1 MNVLEVT
8 MARPVTL
15 VGGQWADLSFETL
28 CMKVKSFGYDGIELA
43 TWGDQIDAKKAAQDP
58 AYVKERKETLA
69 KHGLKAWAISGHMAG
84 QCVGD
89 LWDPR
94 LDGFAP
100 SALAGQPEKIRK
112 WAIQEMKYIAQAAKN
127 LGIKI
132 VTGFMGSPIWK
143 YWYSFPQTTEKMIAD
158 GFKEIVDLWTPI
170 FDEFDKCGVRFAL
183 EVHPTEIAFDYYS
196 SERLLKEFKNRKTL
210 GFNFDPSHLIW
221 QGVTPHIFVRDFASK
236 IYHVH
241 MKDAAVTPDGK
252 AGILGSHITF
262 GDTRRGWNFVSLGHG
277 SVDFDKI
284 IRELNAINYKGPLSV
299 EWEDSG
305 MEREYGAK
313 EACEFVRK
321 VDYAPSSVAFDDA
334 LKK

>member
-1 MNVLEVT
+1 M
-8 MARPVTL
+8 
-15 VGGQWADLSFETL
+15 
-28 CMKVKSFGYDGIELA
+28 
-43 TWGDQIDAKKAAQDP
+43 
-58 AYVKERKETLA
+58 A
-69 KHGLKAWAISGHMAG
+69 KHGLKAWALSGHIAG

-89 LWDPR
+89 RWDPR

-100 SALAGQPEKIRK
+100 PELAGQPEKIKK
-112 WAIQEMKYIAQAAKN
+112 WAIQEMKDIAQAAKN
-127 LGIKI
+127 MGIKI

-143 YWYSFPQTTEKMIAD
+143 YWYSFPQTTEQMVDD

-170 FDEFDKCGVRFAL
+170 FDEFDKCGVKFAL

-196 SERLLKEFKNRKTL
+196 AERLLKEFKNRKTL

-221 QGVTPHIFVRDFASK
+221 QGVTPHIFLRDFSHR

-241 MKDAAVTPDGK
+241 MKDTAVTLDGK

-277 SVDFDKI
+277 DVDFDKI
-284 IRELNAINYKGPLSV
+284 IRELNAMHYKGPLSV

-321 VDYAPSSVAFDDA
+321 VDYQPSSVAFDDA
-334 LKK
+334 LKKS

>member
-1 MNVLEVT
+1 

-15 VGGQWADLSFETL
+15 VGGQWADLPFDKL
-28 CMKVKSFGYDGIELA
+28 CEKVKSFGYDGIELA
-43 TWGDQIDAKKAAQDP
+43 TWGDQINPKKAAED
-58 AYVKERKETLA
+58 AEYVKERKNTLE
-69 KHGLKAWAISGHMAG
+69 KYGLKAWAISGHIAG

-89 LWDPR
+89 HWDPR

-100 SALAGQPEKIRK
+100 SGLAGQPEKIRE
-112 WAIQEMKYIAQAAKN
+112 WAIQEMKYIGQAAKN
-127 LGIKI
+127 LGIDV

-143 YWYSFPQTTEKMIAD
+143 YWYSFPQTTEKMVND

-170 FDEFDKCGVRFAL
+170 FDEFDKLNIKFAL
-183 EVHPTEIAFDYYS
+183 EVHPTEIAFDYYTA
-196 SERLLKEFKNRKTL
+196 ERLLKEFKNRKTL

-221 QGVTPHIFVRDFASK
+221 QGVTPHIFLRDFAER

-241 MKDAAVTPDGK
+241 MKDALVNLDGK

-277 SVDFDKI
+277 SVDFELI
-284 IRELNAINYKGPLSV
+284 IRELNAMNYTGPLSV

-305 MEREYGAK
+305 MEREFGAK
-313 EACEFVRK
+313 EACEFVK
-321 VDYAPSSVAFDDA
+321 KINFKPSTAAFDDA
-334 LKK
+334 IKSD

>member
-1 MNVLEVT
+1 
-8 MARPVTL
+8 MARPITL
-15 VGGQWADLSFETL
+15 VGGQWADLPFETL
-28 CMKVKSFGYDGIELA
+28 CKKVKSFGYDGIELA

-58 AYVKERKETLA
+58 EYAKERKNTMA

-100 SALAGQPEKIRK
+100 SGLAGQPEKIRK

-132 VTGFMGSPIWK
+132 VTGFMGSPIWR
-143 YWYSFPQTTEKMIAD
+143 YWYSFPQTTEKMVAD

-170 FDEFDKCGVRFAL
+170 FDEFDKCGVKFAL

-196 SERLLKEFKNRKTL
+196 AERLLAEFKNRKTL
-210 GFNFDPSHLIW
+210 GFNFDPSHFLW
-221 QGVTPHIFVRDFASK
+221 QGVTPHIFLRDFASK

-284 IRELNAINYKGPLSV
+284 IRELNAIKYKGPLSV

-321 VDYAPSSVAFDDA
+321 VDYAPSAVAFDDA
-334 LKK
+334 LKKE